1 MGGEESC
8 AFYLLHNRLLDGG
21 KKKLCF
27 FMLRPLHFPV
37 VSISQLSYLILSI
50 VDAVFPSIFFCFCG
64 DREGIRLHELVA
76 PGLRSVKENRMK
88 KMTWPPALSS
98 FFFTFFYLFFYFSY
112 ETFSCKD
119 LLYTVGRCF

>member
-1 MGGEESC
+1 
-8 AFYLLHNRLLDGG
+8 
-21 KKKLCF
+21 
-27 FMLRPLHFPV
+27 MLRPLPFPV
-37 VSISQLSYLILSI
+37 VSISQLSYLILST
-50 VDAVFPSIFFCFCG
+50 VDAVFPSNFFRFC
-64 DREGIRLHELVA
+64 GIRLHELVA

-98 FFFTFFYLFFYFSY
+98 FFFTFFYLFFYFPY